1 LPEARDGN
9 QSEGGSGDVGSVN
22 QLHHGNLTI
31 LINTRNLREAT
42 LVERTGGI
50 QTPDTSLP
58 TVTKRHE
65 QGSVVDHVSGATG
78 INEDSGRIQGGKS
91 SKSEGRESEPAGSR
105 RSSKGRGCL
114 GTAWR
119 SKVEVQDEA

>member
-1 LPEARDGN
+1 L
-9 QSEGGSGDVGSVN
+9 
-22 QLHHGNLTI
+22 
-31 LINTRNLREAT
+31 
-42 LVERTGGI
+42 
-50 QTPDTSLP
+50 LP
-58 TVTKRHE
+58 TVAKRHE

-105 RSSKGRGCL
+105 RSNKGRGWL

-119 SKVEVQDEA
+119 SKFRMKLEATVF